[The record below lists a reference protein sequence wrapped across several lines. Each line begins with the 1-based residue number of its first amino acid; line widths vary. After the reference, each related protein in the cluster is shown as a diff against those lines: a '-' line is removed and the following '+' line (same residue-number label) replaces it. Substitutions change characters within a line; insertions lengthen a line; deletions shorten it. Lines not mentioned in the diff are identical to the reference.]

1 MSEFTTNRR
10 VILTGIGLLLA
21 MDGALAFHN
30 SRLSMKDENPDAKL
44 KAESLQVALV
54 KKDIERARAIKAR
67 LPEVQQ
73 YFDQF
78 ETTLPP
84 AGKGYSMVLQEVGEI
99 ARETHVQVQDT
110 KFHEKEVPGRNVNEV
125 AVEALLD
132 GDYAGIVRFLNRLQR
147 SKNIYV
153 VDSLGLDSATG
164 TGTGTGIGTGT
175 VNQAPPGTVK
185 VSLHLRSYFRKT

>member
-1 MSEFTTNRR
+1 MSDFTTKKRF
-10 VILTGIGLLLA
+10 ILTGLGLLLA

-30 SRLSMKDENPDAKL
+30 SRLSTKEQNPDARL
-44 KAESLQVALV
+44 RADSLQVALV
-54 KKDIERARAIKAR
+54 RADIERTNKIKAH
-67 LPEVQQ
+67 LPEVQK

-84 AGKGYSMVLQEVGEI
+84 TGKGYSVVSQEVGEI
-99 ARETHVQVQDT
+99 ARDTHVQVQDL
-110 KFHEKEVPGRNVNEV
+110 KFRQKEVSGRNVDEIE
-125 AVEALLD
+125 VEALLD

-147 SKNIYV
+147 SKNTYI

-164 TGTGTGIGTGT
+164 TGA